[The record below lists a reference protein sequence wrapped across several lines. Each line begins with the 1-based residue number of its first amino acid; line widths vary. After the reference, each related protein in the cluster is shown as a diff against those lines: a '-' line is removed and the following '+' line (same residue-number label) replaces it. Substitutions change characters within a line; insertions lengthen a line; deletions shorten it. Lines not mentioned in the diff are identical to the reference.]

1 MDLLMKK
8 KMNEI
13 VISHL
18 IYIDDDDLTF
28 LRFEYGS
35 KGFEYSC
42 AYEFGLIVHKN
53 GKFGYRTV
61 SLKNY
66 NNRRI

>member
-1 MDLLMKK
+1 MKK

-28 LRFEYGS
+28 LRFEYVS